1 MRKRGIMK
9 GSFITFEG
17 CEGVGKT
24 TQVERL
30 KRYLEESGQ
39 RAMFLREPGGTVI
52 SEKIREMLLSKENDK
67 MNGKCEALLYSA
79 ARAQLLGEVVAPALE
94 EGTIVICD
102 RFTDSTFAYQGAARG
117 LGMDFIDQLNKLT
130 CGEIVPDV
138 TIFLDMSP
146 RKAFERKGG
155 ADKNDRLE
163 CQGVEFHEKVYE
175 GYKEVAR
182 RYPER
187 FVCVDASKD
196 VDGVWQDVI
205 EVLRKRTSVK

>member
-1 MRKRGIMK
+1 MK

-24 TQVERL
+24 TQVDRL
-30 KRYLEESGQ
+30 KRYLEKSGQ
-39 RAMFLREPGGTVI
+39 PALFLREPGGTVI

-94 EGTIVICD
+94 KGSIVVCD

-117 LGMDFIDQLNKLT
+117 LGVDFIDELNKLT
-130 CGEIVPDV
+130 CGDIVPDV
-138 TIFLDMSP
+138 TVFLDLHP
-146 RKAFERKGG
+146 REGFARKGG

-163 CQGVEFHEKVYE
+163 SQSIEFHEKVYL
-175 GYKEVAR
+175 GYKEIAS

-187 FVCVDASKD
+187 FICVDASKD
-196 VDGVWQDVI
+196 ADGVWEEVI
-205 EVLRKRTSVK
+205 ALLRRRTSVK

>member
-1 MRKRGIMK
+1 MK
-9 GSFITFEG
+9 GGCITFEG

-24 TQVERL
+24 TQVDRL
-30 KRYLEESGQ
+30 KRYLEKSGQ
-39 RAMFLREPGGTVI
+39 PALFLREPGGTVI

-94 EGTIVICD
+94 KGSIVVCD

-117 LGMDFIDQLNKLT
+117 LGVDFIDELNKLT
-130 CGEIVPDV
+130 CGDIVPDV
-138 TIFLDMSP
+138 TVFLDLHP
-146 RKAFERKGG
+146 REAFARKGG

-163 CQGVEFHEKVYE
+163 SQSIGFHEKVYL
-175 GYKEVAR
+175 GYKEIAS

-196 VDGVWQDVI
+196 ADGVWEEVI
-205 EVLRKRTSVK
+205 ALLRRRTSVR

>member
-1 MRKRGIMK
+1 MK

-24 TQVERL
+24 TQVDRL
-30 KRYLEESGQ
+30 KRYLEKSGQ
-39 RAMFLREPGGTVI
+39 PALFLREPGGTVI

-94 EGTIVICD
+94 KGSIVVCD

-117 LGMDFIDQLNKLT
+117 LGVDFIDELNKLT
-130 CGEIVPDV
+130 CGDIVPDV
-138 TIFLDMSP
+138 TVFLDLHP
-146 RKAFERKGG
+146 REAFARKGG

-163 CQGVEFHEKVYE
+163 SQSIEFHEKVYL
-175 GYKEVAR
+175 GYKEIAA

-187 FVCVDASKD
+187 FICVDASKD
-196 VDGVWQDVI
+196 ADGVWEEVI
-205 EVLRKRTSVK
+205 ALLRRRTSVK

>member
-1 MRKRGIMK
+1 MK

-24 TQVERL
+24 TQVDRL
-30 KRYLEESGQ
+30 KRYLEKSGQ
-39 RAMFLREPGGTVI
+39 PALFLREPGGTVI

-94 EGTIVICD
+94 KGSIVVCD

-117 LGMDFIDQLNKLT
+117 LGVDFIDELNKLT
-130 CGEIVPDV
+130 CGDIVPDV
-138 TIFLDMSP
+138 TVFLDLHP
-146 RKAFERKGG
+146 REAFARKGG

-163 CQGVEFHEKVYE
+163 SQSIEFHEKVYL
-175 GYKEVAR
+175 GYKEIAS

-187 FVCVDASKD
+187 FICVDASKD
-196 VDGVWQDVI
+196 ADDIWEEVI
-205 EVLRKRTSVK
+205 ALLRRRTSVK

>member
-1 MRKRGIMK
+1 M
-9 GSFITFEG
+9 
-17 CEGVGKT
+17 
-24 TQVERL
+24 
-30 KRYLEESGQ
+30 
-39 RAMFLREPGGTVI
+39 LREPGGTVI

-94 EGTIVICD
+94 KGSIVVCD

-117 LGMDFIDQLNKLT
+117 LGVDFIDELNKLT
-130 CGEIVPDV
+130 CGDIVPDV
-138 TIFLDMSP
+138 TVFLDLHP
-146 RKAFERKGG
+146 REAFARKGG

-163 CQGVEFHEKVYE
+163 SQSIEFHEKVYL
-175 GYKEVAR
+175 GYKEIAS

-196 VDGVWQDVI
+196 ADGVWEEVI
-205 EVLRKRTSVK
+205 ALLRRRTSVK

>member
-1 MRKRGIMK
+1 MK

-30 KRYLEESGQ
+30 RRYLEESGQ
-39 RAMFLREPGGTVI
+39 KALFLREPGGTVI
-52 SEKIREMLLSKENDK
+52 SEKIRAMLLSKENDK

-79 ARAQLLGEVVAPALE
+79 ARAQLLGEVVAPALA
-94 EGTIVICD
+94 EGMTVVCD

-117 LGMDFIDQLNKLT
+117 LGTDFIDALNRLT
-130 CGEIVPDV
+130 CGDIVPDLTV
-138 TIFLDMSP
+138 FLDMPP

-163 CQGVEFHEKVYE
+163 SQSIEFHEKVYA
-175 GYKEVAR
+175 GYKEVAK

-196 VDGVWQDVI
+196 ADGVWADVI
-205 EVLRKRTSVK
+205 AVIRAKTRVK

>member
-1 MRKRGIMK
+1 MK

-24 TQVERL
+24 TQVDRL
-30 KRYLEESGQ
+30 KRYLEKSGQ
-39 RAMFLREPGGTVI
+39 PALFLREPGGTVI

-94 EGTIVICD
+94 KGSIVVCD

-117 LGMDFIDQLNKLT
+117 LGVDFIDELNKLT

-138 TIFLDMSP
+138 TVFLDLHP
-146 RKAFERKGG
+146 REAFARKGG

-163 CQGVEFHEKVYE
+163 SQSIEFHEKVYL
-175 GYKEVAR
+175 GYKEIAS

-196 VDGVWQDVI
+196 ADGVWEEVI
-205 EVLRKRTSVK
+205 ALLRRRTSVK

>member
-1 MRKRGIMK
+1 MK

-30 KRYLEESGQ
+30 RRYFEESGQ
-39 RAMFLREPGGTVI
+39 KALFLREPGGTVI
-52 SEKIREMLLSKENDK
+52 SEKIREMLLSKENDN

-94 EGTIVICD
+94 KGVIVVCD

-117 LGMDFIDQLNKLT
+117 LGMDFIDGLNKLT
-130 CGEIVPDV
+130 CGDIVPDV
-138 TIFLDMSP
+138 TVFLDMPP
-146 RKAFERKGG
+146 RLAFARKGG

-163 CQGVEFHEKVYE
+163 SQSMEFHEKVYE

-182 RYPER
+182 RYPDR

-196 VDGVWQDVI
+196 ADGVWEDVI
-205 EVLRKRTSVK
+205 DLLRQRTSVK

>member
-1 MRKRGIMK
+1 MK

-24 TQVERL
+24 TQVDRL
-30 KRYLEESGQ
+30 KRYLEKSGQ
-39 RAMFLREPGGTVI
+39 PALFLREPGGTVI

-94 EGTIVICD
+94 KGSIVVCD

-117 LGMDFIDQLNKLT
+117 LGVDFIDELNKLT
-130 CGEIVPDV
+130 CGDIVSGDTV
-138 TIFLDMSP
+138 FLDLHP
-146 RKAFERKGG
+146 REAFARKGG

-163 CQGVEFHEKVYE
+163 SQSIEFHEKVYL
-175 GYKEVAR
+175 GYKEIAS

-187 FVCVDASKD
+187 FICVDASKD
-196 VDGVWQDVI
+196 ADGVWEEVI
-205 EVLRKRTSVK
+205 ALLRRRTSVK

>member
-1 MRKRGIMK
+1 MK

-24 TQVERL
+24 TQVDRL
-30 KRYLEESGQ
+30 KRYLEKSGQ
-39 RAMFLREPGGTVI
+39 PALFLREPGGTVI

-94 EGTIVICD
+94 KGSIVVCD

-117 LGMDFIDQLNKLT
+117 LGVDFTDELNKLT
-130 CGEIVPDV
+130 CGDIVPDV
-138 TIFLDMSP
+138 TVFLDLHP
-146 RKAFERKGG
+146 REAFARKGG

-163 CQGVEFHEKVYE
+163 SQSIEFHEKVYL
-175 GYKEVAR
+175 GYKEIAS

-196 VDGVWQDVI
+196 ADGVWEEVI
-205 EVLRKRTSVK
+205 ALLRRRTSVK

>member
-1 MRKRGIMK
+1 MK

-30 KRYLEESGQ
+30 RRYLEDSGQ
-39 RAMFLREPGGTVI
+39 SALFLREPGGTVI
-52 SEKIREMLLSKENDK
+52 SEKIRAMLLSKENDK

-94 EGTIVICD
+94 AGTIVICD

-117 LGMDFIDQLNKLT
+117 LGMDFIDELNRMT
-130 CGEIVPDV
+130 CGDVVPDV
-138 TIFLDMSP
+138 TVFLDLHP
-146 RKAFERKGG
+146 REAFARKGG

-163 CQGVEFHEKVYE
+163 SQSIEFHEKVYE
-175 GYKEVAR
+175 GYKEIAR

-187 FVCVDASKD
+187 FICVDASKD
-196 VDGVWQDVI
+196 ADGVWEEVI
-205 EVLRKRTSVK
+205 TLLRKRTSVK

>member
-1 MRKRGIMK
+1 MK

-30 KRYLEESGQ
+30 RRYLRESGQ
-39 RAMFLREPGGTVI
+39 QALFLREPGGTVI
-52 SEKIREMLLSKENDK
+52 SEKIREMLLSKENDR

-79 ARAQLLGEVVAPALE
+79 ARAQLLGEVIAPALQK
-94 EGTIVICD
+94 GTIVVCD

-117 LGMDFIDQLNKLT
+117 LGTDFIDELNKLT
-130 CGEIVPDV
+130 CGDLTPDV
-138 TIFLDMSP
+138 TLFLDMRP
-146 RKAFERKGG
+146 KEAFARKGG

-163 CQGVEFHEKVYE
+163 SQSIEFHEKVYD
-175 GYKEVAR
+175 GYRQVAQ

-196 VDGVWQDVI
+196 VDGVWQDVLD
-205 EVLRKRTSVK
+205 VLRKRTSVK

>member
-1 MRKRGIMK
+1 MK

-24 TQVERL
+24 TQVDRL
-30 KRYLEESGQ
+30 KRYLEKSGQ
-39 RAMFLREPGGTVI
+39 PALFLREPGGTVI

-94 EGTIVICD
+94 KGSIVVCD

-117 LGMDFIDQLNKLT
+117 LGVDFIDELNKLT
-130 CGEIVPDV
+130 CGDIVPDV
-138 TIFLDMSP
+138 TVFLDLHP
-146 RKAFERKGG
+146 REAFARKGG

-163 CQGVEFHEKVYE
+163 SQSIEFHEKVYL
-175 GYKEVAR
+175 GYKEIAS

-187 FVCVDASKD
+187 FICIDASKD
-196 VDGVWQDVI
+196 ADGVWEEVI
-205 EVLRKRTSVK
+205 ALLRRRTSVK

>member
-1 MRKRGIMK
+1 MK

-24 TQVERL
+24 TQVDRL
-30 KRYLEESGQ
+30 KRYLEKSGQ
-39 RAMFLREPGGTVI
+39 PALFLREPGGTVI

-94 EGTIVICD
+94 KGSIVVCD

-117 LGMDFIDQLNKLT
+117 LGVDFIDELNKLT
-130 CGEIVPDV
+130 CGDIVPDV
-138 TIFLDMSP
+138 TVFLDLHP
-146 RKAFERKGG
+146 REAFARKGG

-163 CQGVEFHEKVYE
+163 SQSIEFHEKVYL
-175 GYKEVAR
+175 GYKEIAS

-196 VDGVWQDVI
+196 ADGVWKEVI
-205 EVLRKRTSVK
+205 ALLRRRTSVK

>member
-1 MRKRGIMK
+1 MK
-9 GSFITFEG
+9 GSFITIEG

-24 TQVERL
+24 TQVDRL
-30 KRYLEESGQ
+30 KRYLEMSGQ
-39 RAMFLREPGGTVI
+39 PALFLREPGGTVI

-94 EGTIVICD
+94 KGSIVVCD

-117 LGMDFIDQLNKLT
+117 LGVDFIDELNKLT
-130 CGEIVPDV
+130 CGDIVPDV
-138 TIFLDMSP
+138 TVFLDLHP
-146 RKAFERKGG
+146 REAFARKGG

-163 CQGVEFHEKVYE
+163 SQSIEFHEKVYL
-175 GYKEVAR
+175 GYKEIAS

-187 FVCVDASKD
+187 FICVDASKD
-196 VDGVWQDVI
+196 ADGVWEEVI
-205 EVLRKRTSVK
+205 ALLRRRTSVK

>member
-1 MRKRGIMK
+1 MK

-30 KRYLEESGQ
+30 RRYFVESGQ
-39 RAMFLREPGGTVI
+39 KALFLREPGGTVI
-52 SEKIREMLLSKENDK
+52 SEKIREMLLSKENDN

-94 EGTIVICD
+94 KGVIVVCD

-117 LGMDFIDQLNKLT
+117 LGMDFIDELNKLT
-130 CGEIVPDV
+130 CGDIVPDV
-138 TIFLDMSP
+138 TVFLDMPP
-146 RKAFERKGG
+146 RLAFARKGG

-163 CQGVEFHEKVYE
+163 SQSMEFHEKVYE

-182 RYPER
+182 RYPDR

-196 VDGVWQDVI
+196 ADGVWEDVI
-205 EVLRKRTSVK
+205 KLLRQRTSVK

>member
-1 MRKRGIMK
+1 MK

-30 KRYLEESGQ
+30 RRYFEESGQ
-39 RAMFLREPGGTVI
+39 KALFLREPGGTVI
-52 SEKIREMLLSKENDK
+52 SEKIREMLLSKENDN

-94 EGTIVICD
+94 KGVIVVCD

-117 LGMDFIDQLNKLT
+117 LGMDFIDELNKLT
-130 CGEIVPDV
+130 CGDIVPDV
-138 TIFLDMSP
+138 TVFLDMPP
-146 RKAFERKGG
+146 RLAFARKGG

-163 CQGVEFHEKVYE
+163 SQSMEFHEKVYE

-182 RYPER
+182 RYPDR

-196 VDGVWQDVI
+196 ADGVWEDVI
-205 EVLRKRTSVK
+205 DLLRQRTSVK

>member
-1 MRKRGIMK
+1 MK

-24 TQVERL
+24 TQVDRL
-30 KRYLEESGQ
+30 KRYLEKSGQ
-39 RAMFLREPGGTVI
+39 PALFLREPGGTVI

-94 EGTIVICD
+94 KGSIVVCD

-117 LGMDFIDQLNKLT
+117 LGVDFIDELNKLT
-130 CGEIVPDV
+130 CGDIVPDV
-138 TIFLDMSP
+138 TVFLDLHP
-146 RKAFERKGG
+146 REAFARKGG

-163 CQGVEFHEKVYE
+163 SQSIEFHEKVYL
-175 GYKEVAR
+175 GYKEIAS

-187 FVCVDASKD
+187 FICVDASKD
-196 VDGVWQDVI
+196 ADSVWEEVI
-205 EVLRKRTSVK
+205 ALLRRRTSVK